1 MFSREY
7 FNYLLRSK
15 RYLILFIFLIS
26 LLNIIGSGK
35 DVSMFLQCFIAV
47 VMCFAIPFNVFY
59 FIHDRKAID
68 TFFSIPVSRK
78 AMMITSLVF
87 AIALTYLPFAAE
99 LIVYSIFQKMQ
110 VMQILIILAEMFIA
124 TATLITFNT
133 SLYLLANNSMDGMI
147 MTAAYTCMPLSILFV
162 AFSFLNSYVCGMNN
176 FHFEQIGYLSPLYI
190 SGDILYAHF
199 AKKVP
204 TLSLGLIVL
213 LIILAASYYFLN
225 RNYVDR
231 DVERANTPSSRFFA
245 YPFVIHFYVAVVL
258 FLITSFFDY
267 SYSSV
272 LDFISDQFVLYLIVF
287 AIYVAAHFL
296 YKRKLYFSYKL
307 PLIFVSAVIISFLFA
322 GACRVTK
329 GFGISYMYDPD
340 DAFAVYEL
348 NGDCDRA
355 TEQYVF
361 EKTGQYELDNWIYVN
376 ISTADRQGHPKESSP
391 ETLAIFDSF
400 RRQAIEEFYSDK
412 REIQFY
418 NDKSYYTNLGVS
430 SGNNDYYYS
439 VQRQITL
446 DELLTLAKDGN
457 VSVYINTMD
466 DTYRLMSDGSLM
478 TIYNYY

>member
-1 MFSREY
+1 M
-7 FNYLLRSK
+7 
-15 RYLILFIFLIS
+15 
-26 LLNIIGSGK
+26 
-35 DVSMFLQCFIAV
+35 
-47 VMCFAIPFNVFY
+47 
-59 FIHDRKAID
+59 
-68 TFFSIPVSRK
+68 
-78 AMMITSLVF
+78 
-87 AIALTYLPFAAE
+87 
-99 LIVYSIFQKMQ
+99 
-110 VMQILIILAEMFIA
+110 
-124 TATLITFNT
+124 
-133 SLYLLANNSMDGMI
+133 
-147 MTAAYTCMPLSILFV
+147 
-162 AFSFLNSYVCGMNN
+162 
-176 FHFEQIGYLSPLYI
+176 
-190 SGDILYAHF
+190 
-199 AKKVP
+199 
-204 TLSLGLIVL
+204 
-213 LIILAASYYFLN
+213 
-225 RNYVDR
+225 
-231 DVERANTPSSRFFA
+231 
-245 YPFVIHFYVAVVL
+245 IHFYVAVVL

-446 DELLTLAKDGN
+446 DEMLTLAKDSN